1 MYPVT
6 ALSGKR
12 QEQLGIVQFL
22 IQDQGC
28 GNLPV
33 DIMLRQKRLQNLNFR
48 PIALMIDRIAHIAGK
63 NGLVAQMT
71 PAPDHRQIDAGVSL
85 FHDNGND
92 IHIGIVIRL
101 HTLLLQNLRKGR
113 DLVPDGSG
121 LLEFKPCRMAL
132 HLFLQFTQY
141 SGLPASQ
148 KTCGIFDIAPVIL
161 VSDQTCTR
169 ATATVDLVKKTGPG
183 PVFEN
188 TVLACSQP
196 ENLLQN
202 LDRFPNGRSI
212 GKRPEILVFPVNRSP
227 VIHHTRETLP
237 RYFQIGIG
245 LVIPENDVVMRVKRL
260 DQIALQQQRFHFAAR
275 HRRLQ
280 PRDTL
285 DHHGN
290 TWRRRRFLE
299 IRTDPPDQIPALF
312 PRRATCR
319 SCRKTGKPPANE
331 ATA

>member
-1 MYPVT
+1 
-6 ALSGKR
+6 
-12 QEQLGIVQFL
+12 
-22 IQDQGC
+22 
-28 GNLPV
+28 
-33 DIMLRQKRLQNLNFR
+33 
-48 PIALMIDRIAHIAGK
+48 
-63 NGLVAQMT
+63 
-71 PAPDHRQIDAGVSL
+71 
-85 FHDNGND
+85 
-92 IHIGIVIRL
+92 
-101 HTLLLQNLRKGR
+101 
-113 DLVPDGSG
+113 
-121 LLEFKPCRMAL
+121 MAL

-280 PRDTL
+280 SRDTL

-299 IRTDPPDQIPALF
+299 IRTDSPDQIPRFSHVEQLAVLVEKPVN
-312 PRRATCR
+312 PRQMRQLPDGAQHILSYRRRCLGR
-319 SCRKTGKPPANE
+319 GLRIRQ
-331 ATA
+331 